1 MQGERKQYGFKSHIA
16 ETIHSNMGDTLDLV
30 ATCISLHD
38 KNYCLLDKVQVLVII
53 GRTKSAQDT
62 IFVGDKY
69 RNLDY
74 MIY

>member
-1 MQGERKQYGFKSHIA
+1 
-16 ETIHSNMGDTLDLV
+16 MGDTWFFV
-30 ATCISLHD
+30 SIPISLHD